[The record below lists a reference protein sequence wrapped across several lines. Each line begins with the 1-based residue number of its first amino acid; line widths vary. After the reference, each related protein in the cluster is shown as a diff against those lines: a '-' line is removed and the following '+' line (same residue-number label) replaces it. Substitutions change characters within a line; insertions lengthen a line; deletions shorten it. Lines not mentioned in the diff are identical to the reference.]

1 MSNLPN
7 NQFSEPDIQS
17 LISAPLEAT
26 SKAQQEVAE
35 VYKEFIDKVDIDFD
49 MEVKNTDKD

>member
-1 MSNLPN
+1 MSTTPN
-7 NQFSEPDIQS
+7 NQLSEPDIQS
-17 LISAPLEAT
+17 IISHPLEAA

-49 MEVKNTDKD
+49 MEVKSTDKD